1 VRSYKRSCTSIL
13 EILLTNFRCTFLVA
27 SLTVLQSVNPNID
40 IVFLLFVLHFTLII
54 GNVEVNP
61 GPLTN
66 EISNTSLVNT
76 DKSLAICNINIRSI
90 RNKLE
95 FFQNFVDKFDI
106 ITVTETHINSN
117 VSDDDIKFESFSPN
131 IMRRNRDGAAGGGLL
146 IYVRDGIGISR
157 IRNLETSL
165 DETIWVLIQGKGRS
179 FLLCN
184 TYRSD
189 YSDNQYWTRLKH
201 AIEMAFE
208 INLNVVITGDTNS
221 DLFNTQ
227 NNKLSEIMTL
237 FNFKNVINKPTR
249 ITAHSSTLLDPIII
263 SDTMS
268 SIYSDVLNVPS
279 EISDH
284 DAAVA

>member
-1 VRSYKRSCTSIL
+1 MRSYKRSCTSIL
-13 EILLTNFRCTFLVA
+13 EILLTNFRCTLLVA

-237 FNFKNVINKPTR
+237 FNFKKVINKPTR

-268 SIYSDVLNVPS
+268 SIYSDVLSVPS

>member
-1 VRSYKRSCTSIL
+1 MGNDIECYRAAIGLFKLCKWNHVRSYKRSCTSIL

-27 SLTVLQSVNPNID
+27 SLTVFQSVNPNID

-95 FFQNFVDKFDI
+95 FFQNFVAEFDI
-106 ITVTETHINSN
+106 ITVTETHLNSN
-117 VSDDDIKFESFSPN
+117 VSDDDIKFESCSPN
-131 IMRRNRDGAAGGGLL
+131 SMRRDRDGAAGGGLL

-157 IRNLETSL
+157 IRNLETPL
-165 DETIWVLIQGKGRS
+165 DETIWVLIQGKGQS

-208 INLNVVITGDTNS
+208 INPNVVITGDTNS

-237 FNFKNVINKPTR
+237 FNFKKC
-249 ITAHSSTLLDPIII
+249 
-263 SDTMS
+263 
-268 SIYSDVLNVPS
+268 Y
-279 EISDH
+279 
-284 DAAVA
+284 